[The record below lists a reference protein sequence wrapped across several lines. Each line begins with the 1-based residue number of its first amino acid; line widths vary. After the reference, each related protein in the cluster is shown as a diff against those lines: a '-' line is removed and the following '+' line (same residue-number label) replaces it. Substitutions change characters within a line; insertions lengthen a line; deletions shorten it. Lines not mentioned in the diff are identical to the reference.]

1 MAVPPL
7 SDWKPRLAAKARL
20 RWDKV
25 DERYMLV
32 FPEAALMLNP
42 TAAEVLKLCDGQRSV
57 ADIVAGLDARF
68 ADADRAQIAEHVHEL
83 LTRIHER
90 GLLETGL
97 DGPSPREPEQ
107 A

>member
-1 MAVPPL
+1 MATPLPPL
-7 SDWKPRLAAKARL
+7 SDWRPYLAAKARL

-32 FPEAALMLNP
+32 FPEAALMLNAA
-42 TAAEVLKLCDGQRSV
+42 AAEVLKLCDGKRSV
-57 ADIVAGLDARF
+57 SDIVAVLDEQF
-68 ADADRAQIAEHVHEL
+68 EDAERGHIEAHVREL
-83 LTRIHER
+83 LMRIHER

-97 DGPSPREPEQ
+97 EGESS